1 MDPREDPSPLNAPL
15 GASPMPVKMPVPV
28 PASVTA
34 TATAADTAMSG
45 GPTLAEVDA
54 ELARLVELPLGDH
67 VEVFAAI
74 HQRLTTS
81 LAMTGQMGSAE
92 NSQDRSR

>member
-1 MDPREDPSPLNAPL
+1 MDPREDPSPLNARL
-15 GASPMPVKMPVPV
+15 GASPMPVQMPVPV
-28 PASVTA
+28 PDSVTA
-34 TATAADTAMSG
+34 TAADSGMSG
-45 GPTLAEVDA
+45 GPTPAEVDA

-81 LAMTGQMGSAE
+81 LAMTVQMGSAE